1 MELVPTALGERPAW
15 RRRGLGAL
23 FVATILISSLSLVGC
38 QPSQPSAAGPRSTSV
53 ADDATA
59 TCAPSALGATTAKP
73 VKPGPT
79 ALGVPTL
86 PEGDLPMGRYT
97 FDLFITIDAPC
108 WQRLLSRVDGTL
120 AFARSDVPGDR
131 LTIARA
137 RRPMVDP
144 CDPAKLVD
152 LDVAAVA
159 TWFRS
164 LREVTAEDRPSM
176 RIDGRDA
183 TMLRLTATSAGACSD
198 QVPGFD
204 AGDPALFDLPFVQTR
219 DAGQAADV
227 AILDHPASHIVT
239 VIVATADDATAL
251 DAFGPLV
258 RRVLRSL
265 AFDFPA
271 P

>member
-1 MELVPTALGERPAW
+1 VRTGLADRSGW
-15 RRRGLGAL
+15 RRRWLGAL
-23 FVATILISSLSLVGC
+23 FVATLPILTLTLAGC
-38 QPSQPSAAGPRSTSV
+38 QPSVPSATGPRSTSV

-108 WQRLLSRVDGTL
+108 WQRLRSPVDGTL
-120 AFARSDVPGDR
+120 AFARSDVPDDR

-137 RRPMVDP
+137 RRSMVDP

-152 LDVAAVA
+152 LKVAAVA
-159 TWFRS
+159 TWFRA
-164 LREVTAEDRPSM
+164 LPGVTAEDRPSM

-183 TMLRLTATSAGACSD
+183 TMLRLTATAAGACSD

-204 AGDPALFDLPFVQTR
+204 AGDAALFGLPFVQTR

-227 AILDHPASHIVT
+227 AILDHPTTKIVT
-239 VIVATADDATAL
+239 VIVATAADATAL
-251 DAFGPLV
+251 DSFGPLV

-265 AFDFPA
+265 EFDFPA

>member
-1 MELVPTALGERPAW
+1 M
-15 RRRGLGAL
+15 
-23 FVATILISSLSLVGC
+23 FVATLPILILTMTGC
-38 QPSQPSAAGPRSTSV
+38 QSPVPSATGPRSTSV

-79 ALGVPTL
+79 AIGVPTL

-108 WQRLLSRVDGTL
+108 WQRLLSPVDGTL
-120 AFARSDVPGDR
+120 EFARSDVPNDR

-152 LDVAAVA
+152 LNVAAVA
-159 TWFRS
+159 TW
-164 LREVTAEDRPSM
+164 LRTLRGVTAEDRPSM

-183 TMLRLTATSAGACSD
+183 TMIRLTATSAGACSD

-204 AGDPALFDLPFVQTR
+204 AGDPALYGLPFVQTR

-227 AILDHPASHIVT
+227 AILDHPTTHIVT
-239 VIVATADDATAL
+239 VIVATADDATTL
-251 DAFGPLV
+251 DDFGPFV
-258 RRVLRSL
+258 RRILRAL

>member
-1 MELVPTALGERPAW
+1 MELVPTALGDRRG
-15 RRRGLGAL
+15 RRRRRLGARS
-23 FVATILISSLSLVGC
+23 VATLLIAIWTLAGC
-38 QPSQPSAAGPRSTSV
+38 QSSVPSATGPKSTSA

-59 TCAPSALGATTAKP
+59 TCTGSALGATTAKP

-79 ALGVPTL
+79 AIGVPTL

-97 FDLFITIDAPC
+97 FDLFMTIDAPC
-108 WQRLLSRVDGTL
+108 WQRLLSPVDGTL
-120 AFARSDVPGDR
+120 AFARSDVPDDR

-152 LDVAAVA
+152 LNVAAVA
-159 TWFRS
+159 TWFRA
-164 LREVTAEDRPSM
+164 LRGVTAEDRPSM

-183 TMLRLTATSAGACSD
+183 TMLRLTATSAGECSD

-204 AGDPALFDLPFVQTR
+204 AGDPALFALPFVQTR
-219 DAGQAADV
+219 DAGQAADI
-227 AILDHPASHIVT
+227 AILDHPTTKIVT
-239 VIVATADDATAL
+239 VIVATADDASSL
-251 DAFGPLV
+251 DSFGPFV
-258 RRVLRSL
+258 RRILRSL